1 MKNAKKY
8 IRKNSTLAELVI
20 LSLGIILVFFPNSN
34 MIVSNIGASIIAS
47 SIVIFMT
54 DVLIGKES
62 NESVVQW
69 GLEAVYKTRGEM
81 NSSCDEYLKKAK
93 NLDIIAFGLKSWR
106 DSQQTQIET
115 ILQSGGT
122 IRIITMKP
130 GCANLKAR
138 ERDEFEQDDGISHSI
153 EQLIVW
159 AKTQNDKGYK
169 GKIEV
174 RCHDHLPL
182 DFLYLMDNRLFTGP
196 YVYGKGSQQTV
207 SFEYSN
213 TCSAYEYYK
222 DYFNEL
228 WNDEAFCQNALKT

>member
-1 MKNAKKY
+1 MRNVKRY
-8 IRKNSTLAELVI
+8 IQKNSTLAEIVIFLIGLVLVSFVKQGGI
-20 LSLGIILVFFPNSN
+20 L
-34 MIVSNIGASIIAS
+34 SNIGSSIIAS

-81 NSSCDEYLKKAK
+81 NSNCDEYLKKAK
-93 NLDIIAFGLKSWR
+93 KLDIIAFGLKSWR
-106 DSQQTQIET
+106 DSQQAQIDR
-115 ILQSGGT
+115 ILQLGGS

-130 GCANLKAR
+130 GCASLKAR
-138 ERDEFEQDDGISHSI
+138 ERDEFETENGISHSI
-153 EQLIVW
+153 EQLIEW
-159 AKTQNDKGYK
+159 AKSINNNGFK

-174 RCHDHLPL
+174 RYHDHLPL
-182 DFLYLMDNRLFTGP
+182 DFLFIMDNRVFTGP
-196 YVYGKGSQQTV
+196 YEYGKGSQQTL

-222 DYFNEL
+222 SYFNDL
-228 WNDEAFCQNALKT
+228 WANEEFCQDALKD